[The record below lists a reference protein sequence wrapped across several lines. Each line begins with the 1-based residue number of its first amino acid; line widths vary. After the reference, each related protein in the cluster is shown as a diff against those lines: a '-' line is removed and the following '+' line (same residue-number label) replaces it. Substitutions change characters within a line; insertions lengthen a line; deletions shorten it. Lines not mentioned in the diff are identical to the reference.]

1 MRDAGEQPSMSRYP
15 GLPSQPWY
23 DAAAIPAAVALER
36 AAPQI
41 IAEFGQLDPSAFVPE
56 AEPIARSG
64 SWDVFLLYERGRR
77 HDERCRLFP
86 TVTAILEQQRTN
98 SHARGPRL
106 LLAVS
111 TAFARRPASGPTNMR
126 VRAHLGIEIPPE
138 CGIRVGEVSTTWHT
152 GTCIVFDDS
161 FPHDVWNESDRERIV
176 LVVDLVAPRPQR
188 R

>member
-1 MRDAGEQPSMSRYP
+1 MSALPERFAEYIATLRDAGEQPSMSRYP

-77 HDERCRLFP
+77 HDERCNDWSIDQL
-86 TVTAILEQQRTN
+86 TVYGRHN
-98 SHARGPRL
+98 H
-106 LLAVS
+106 
-111 TAFARRPASGPTNMR
+111 RRFDERCNH
-126 VRAHLGIEIPPE
+126 RAGHH
-138 CGIRVGEVSTTWHT
+138 RS
-152 GTCIVFDDS
+152 
-161 FPHDVWNESDRERIV
+161 
-176 LVVDLVAPRPQR
+176 VD
-188 R
+188 